1 MKKRGTWFNRGNR
14 TRYEIDGFITR
25 EEDRH
30 RIAKALKIKSNEM
43 LSDYKIVE
51 MKMKMKTPRHSN
63 ERRQKK
69 RGNIN
74 WRQMMNREIAELYRK
89 TTVERASQEA
99 VRRGV
104 KMEEWQ
110 TLSKILRATAEE
122 VCGKRE
128 KQTNPWMN
136 QHEEDAMRLKAV
148 IRAALREREIE

>member
-14 TRYEIDGFITR
+14 TWYEIDGFITR

-43 LSDYKIVE
+43 LSDHKIVE

-74 WRQMMNREIAELYRK
+74 WKKMMNREIAELYRK

-104 KMEEWQ
+104 KMEE
-110 TLSKILRATAEE
+110 
-122 VCGKRE
+122 
-128 KQTNPWMN
+128 
-136 QHEEDAMRLKAV
+136 
-148 IRAALREREIE
+148 